1 MSTKENDKRFIEEDN
16 DKIGTYLS
24 ELIDKKFKSRRQFCI
39 KYIEA
44 DGGKAE
50 DTEIRN
56 MANRVSQIIKGK
68 KSIQA
73 YDLLKF
79 SKLLEVSCE
88 EILSAGKCFNPVDRL
103 TNYSVAFSHDENI
116 WKQYID
122 REDKLIL
129 NPDEYGK
136 TVIDYALEA
145 ENFEFLKFLM
155 ENGYIEF
162 VGKDENSYVMNF
174 GANTKIK
181 RREPLRMDT
190 FLQNE
195 LAENVKLRTR
205 MISLAISNNELE
217 TLKQLHAR
225 EIPSL
230 YQYRYMAHNVA
241 RLDVLDFDKYYDAD
255 MVKQVA
261 NASEEVLDYFFEEF
275 EITDKV
281 GQTNKFMFP
290 YISELIDLLVEKK
303 HIYAEEIL
311 RRALEHNRWTY
322 HRIEELI
329 ENIKNDYLKEY
340 PQLPGEIEREKD
352 EVIKEMKKNHAIE
365 YVMSRFD
372 FYENGN
378 IVGFRDRLA
387 RIEFITNIIH
397 ANKTSDQP
405 RINSLI
411 EKLNNAYDK
420 IRDINHWKDSISL

>member
-1 MSTKENDKRFIEEDN
+1 MSTKENDKRFIKEDN
-16 DKIGTYLS
+16 EKIGAHLS
-24 ELIDKKFKSRRQFCI
+24 KLINKNFKNTRQFCI
-39 KYIEA
+39 AYIKAE
-44 DGGKAE
+44 GRKAE
-50 DTEIRN
+50 DPEIRN
-56 MANRVSQIIKGK
+56 MANRLSQILKGK
-68 KSIQA
+68 KSIQT
-73 YDLLKF
+73 YDLPIF

-116 WKQYID
+116 WRQYID

-136 TVIDYALEA
+136 TVIDYALEI

-155 ENGYIEF
+155 ENGYVEF

-195 LAENVKLRTR
+195 LIENVKLRTQ
-205 MISLAISNNELE
+205 MISLAISNNDLE
-217 TLKQLHAR
+217 TLAQLHAR

-230 YQYRYMAHNVA
+230 YQHRYMAHMA
-241 RLDVLDFDKYYDAD
+241 HTDIKSLDFDEFYDED
-255 MVKQVA
+255 MVNQIA
-261 NASEEVLDYFFEEF
+261 NASEEILDYFFEEF

-281 GQTNKFMFP
+281 GQTNKFIFP
-290 YISELIDLLVEKK
+290 YITELIDLLVEKE

-311 RRALEHNRWTY
+311 RRALKHNQWTY
-322 HRIEELI
+322 HSIEELI
-329 ENIKNDYLKEY
+329 ESIKNDYLKEY
-340 PQLPGEIEREKD
+340 PQLLSEIEKD

-365 YVMSRFD
+365 GVMSRFD

-397 ANKTSDQP
+397 ANKTSEQP
-405 RINSLI
+405 RIHSLI
-411 EKLNNAYDK
+411 EKLNNYYDK
-420 IRDINHWKDSISL
+420 IRDLNHWKDSITL